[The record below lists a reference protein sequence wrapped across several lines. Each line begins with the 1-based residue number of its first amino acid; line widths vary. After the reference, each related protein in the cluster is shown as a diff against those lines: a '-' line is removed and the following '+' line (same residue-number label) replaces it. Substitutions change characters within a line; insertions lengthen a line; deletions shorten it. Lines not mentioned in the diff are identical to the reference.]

1 MNEPA
6 IRTRGHTLFTLNIGD
21 RIYRCRVSDA
31 ALYQLCRDQDNSMH
45 QVDAYLSLK
54 RKVQAKIEQL
64 LDRGSEDLPEVLES
78 AHFCS

>member
-6 IRTRGHTLFTLNIGD
+6 IPTRGDTLFTLNIRD
-21 RIYRCRVSDA
+21 RIYRCRVSEA
-31 ALYQLCRDQDNSMH
+31 ALYLLCRDQDNSMH
-45 QVDAYLSLK
+45 QLDAYLSLK
-54 RKVQAKIEQL
+54 RKIQAKVEQL